1 MVKPRLQIIHDAS
14 IKSIRVWW
22 LAEREVARGRNY
34 TYWHPDVEIFVVG
47 RDSSLVS
54 YNIQLA
60 LQDAHMPV
68 RALVR
73 PKAR

>member
-1 MVKPRLQIIHDAS
+1 MNKQRLQVIHDAGA
-14 IKSIRVWW
+14 KSVRVCW
-22 LAEREVARGRNY
+22 LKDNEKASGRTT
-34 TYWHPDVEIFVVG
+34 TYWHPDVEIWVVG
-47 RDSSLVS
+47 RDSELVS

-68 RALVR
+68 RALIR